1 MRGRW
6 LGATLIAGVAIAAA
20 GSLSAQQPNPAQPS
34 IMKEDDSD
42 APVIVTPQQ
51 SAKPAKPPRR
61 STKTTAPTI
70 QADPNLDAND
80 QLAPSQSATADAGRG
95 GASRPPRRAA
105 RRRDPRMRPPRP
117 RRPPTGAAAQP
128 SGRARNRHG
137 REPHA
142 VACSGVFEKNS
153 EPPLKLAMV
162 FETQKTST
170 LPRSTPGPAIRQWRS
185 VLFAKDP
192 KRRLEVWWSKPD
204 SRSDTH
210 LIVINGQ
217 STWIAPANLRLG
229 LSLAEV
235 EKLNHKPFKLL
246 GFNKDNIA
254 AGSDWN
260 GGAMANVSGGCKL
273 GINLRADQQGP
284 RLMRSAPCRPTR
296 SSPPTIRRCARSA
309 RRSVRFSSAT
319 SARASRFH
327 PLHAR
332 NDQAGGPAAWN

>member
-1 MRGRW
+1 MLGRW

-34 IMKEDDSD
+34 IMKEDDGD

-80 QLAPSQSATADAGRG
+80 QLAPSQVQQQMPGAVAEPTAAGRKPATAHAT
-95 GASRPPRRAA
+95 AA
-105 RRRDPRMRPPRP
+105 AA
-117 RRPPTGAAAQP
+117 PPTGAAAPP
-128 SGRARNRHG
+128 SGPGAKPAGRA
-137 REPHA
+137 PHA
-142 VACSGVFEKNS
+142 VACSGVFGKNS
-153 EPPLKLAMV
+153 SHLKLAMV
-162 FETQKTST
+162 FETGNLDFAQVDAGSGNTT
-170 LPRSTPGPAIRQWRS
+170 MAS

-192 KRRLEVWWSKPD
+192 KRRLEVWWTKQE

-273 GINLRADQQGP
+273 GVSFRADTKATADAI
-284 RLMRSAPCRPTR
+284 SALP
-296 SSPPTIRRCARSA
+296 ADKE
-309 RRSVRFSSAT
+309 FSSDDPAM
-319 SARASRFH
+319 RAVS
-327 PLHAR
+327 PKVSEILV
-332 NDQAGGPAAWN
+332 GY